1 MGTQVCD
8 VLAAKVALFSR
19 EGGENFERAA
29 KGLLLASDQVKSF
42 GFFPFL
48 RFFTLLF
55 SKRSIVMLTI
65 SEHKWPTTRW
75 SVS

>member
-42 GFFPFL
+42 YLVFPP
-48 RFFTLLF
+48 R
-55 SKRSIVMLTI
+55 V
-65 SEHKWPTTRW
+65 
-75 SVS
+75 